1 MRMCFLNYKK
11 VESFSCVLDLITDYY
26 VSFVVKMGRRKQP
39 KPQRSLGLITDEK
52 RVFSGDEAEG
62 SRRRKKKKKNVEDI
76 DKPYYVNVSSSSS
89 EKQERQHFDI
99 AEVVLLLT
107 NLSSREDGVCSSS
120 GSGLDCSLRF
130 RICNVASSVDR
141 IKLGHWPVLS
151 SSDVT
156 LELVDDREVPDGSV
170 VWSGGFD
177 GPGEGVSGLAHLVSM
192 KFLTLRLVPGDEGFL
207 LSPRVRV
214 ELLQEAFDA
223 CESLL
228 ENTRQIWKKS
238 MIHVMS
244 WLRPEVMTSE
254 ARYGTLLTER
264 SAVTEDETLDC
275 SKQSRFD
282 AAAFYE
288 AIKPSK

>member
-1 MRMCFLNYKK
+1 
-11 VESFSCVLDLITDYY
+11 
-26 VSFVVKMGRRKQP
+26 MGRRKQP

-62 SRRRKKKKKNVEDI
+62 SRRRKKKKKKNVEDI
-76 DKPYYVNVSSSSS
+76 DKPYYVNVSSSSSS

-130 RICNVASSVDR
+130 RICNVARSVDR

-156 LELVDDREVPDGSV
+156 LELVDDDREVPDGSV

-228 ENTRQIWKKS
+228 ENTRQIWKRS

-254 ARYGTLLTER
+254 ARYGTLLTVR

-288 AIKPSK
+288 AIKSSK

>member
-1 MRMCFLNYKK
+1 
-11 VESFSCVLDLITDYY
+11 
-26 VSFVVKMGRRKQP
+26 MGRRKQP
-39 KPQRSLGLITDEK
+39 KPQRSLGLNDEK
-52 RVFSGDEAEG
+52 QVSGEEAEG
-62 SRRRKKKKKNVEDI
+62 SRRRKKKKESVEDI
-76 DKPYYVNVSSSSS
+76 DKPYYVNICSSSE

-99 AEVVLLLT
+99 AEVVLT
-107 NLSSREDGVCSSS
+107 NLTLIEGGSGVDCSSR
-120 GSGLDCSLRF
+120 F
-130 RICNVASSVDR
+130 RLCNVTNFIDR
-141 IKLGHWPVLS
+141 IKLGYWPVLS
-151 SSDVT
+151 PSDVT
-156 LELVDDREVPDGSV
+156 LELVDGSV

-177 GPGEGVSGLAHLVSM
+177 GPGEGVCGLAHLASI
-192 KFLTLRLVPGDEGFL
+192 KFLTLRVVPGGNEGL

-228 ENTRQIWKKS
+228 ENTRQRWKNS

-254 ARYGTLLTER
+254 ARYGTELNLKEDER
-264 SAVTEDETLDC
+264 SITQEDSSE
-275 SKQSRFD
+275 QSRFD

>member
-1 MRMCFLNYKK
+1 
-11 VESFSCVLDLITDYY
+11 
-26 VSFVVKMGRRKQP
+26 MGRRKQP
-39 KPQRSLGLITDEK
+39 KPQRSLGLITDQK
-52 RVFSGDEAEG
+52 QVSGDEAEG
-62 SRRRKKKKKNVEDI
+62 SRPRTKKKKSVEDI
-76 DKPYYVNVSSSSS
+76 DKPYYVNICSSS

-99 AEVVLLLT
+99 AEVVLT
-107 NLSSREDGVCSSS
+107 NLTLREG
-120 GSGLDCSLRF
+120 GSGLDCSSRF
-130 RICNVASSVDR
+130 RLCNVTNFIDLM
-141 IKLGHWPVLS
+141 KLGHWPVLS

-156 LELVDDREVPDGSV
+156 LELVDGSV

-177 GPGEGVSGLAHLVSM
+177 GPGEGVWGLAHLASI
-192 KFLTLRLVPGDEGFL
+192 KFLTLRVVPGGNEGL

-228 ENTRQIWKKS
+228 ENTRQRWKSS

-254 ARYGTLLTER
+254 ARYGTELNVQEDER
-264 SAVTEDETLDC
+264 SITQEDSSE
-275 SKQSRFD
+275 QSRFD
-282 AAAFYE
+282 ASAFYE